1 METKLIWGNVI
12 LSVLIFCVIFFL
24 NVGVSGGDIAIIMFN
39 CMFAIL
45 QLIINIIFLYKNKN
59 IETIKIVSAII
70 LTNILLIFL
79 FMEYGSGMNRWI
91 KSKYH

>member
-1 METKLIWGNVI
+1 
-12 LSVLIFCVIFFL
+12 
-24 NVGVSGGDIAIIMFN
+24 
-39 CMFAIL
+39 MFAIL
-45 QLIINIIFLYKNKN
+45 QLIINIILLYKNKN

-70 LTNILLIFL
+70 LTNIFLIFL